1 MQKVGVIELLFYL
14 PLSNGHLERVFLQLK
29 LIKNDRRINLN
40 EDRLDQLIWTGVDG
54 PPSNKRGSSNAIND
68 WYNGRAT
75 ASTRASSSSSIV
87 QDLSEG
93 ENECQQGLMF
103 SLDDWK
109 EWVQINTGEEIGE
122 DKDDVAGY
130 GR

>member
-1 MQKVGVIELLFYL
+1 
-14 PLSNGHLERVFLQLK
+14 
-29 LIKNDRRINLN
+29 
-40 EDRLDQLIWTGVDG
+40 
-54 PPSNKRGSSNAIND
+54 
-68 WYNGRAT
+68 
-75 ASTRASSSSSIV
+75 
-87 QDLSEG
+87 
-93 ENECQQGLMF
+93 MF